1 MTATDENI
9 NPYQPPTSPAD
20 GEGDRAPWWPGFAN
34 LLALLLTV
42 GLLLG
47 VSFTRRRFDQLFADF
62 ETELPVA
69 TTIALSPVSLVVA
82 VGLLV
87 AALATAFIPRAHV
100 CRRID
105 RFGHNTIESALRH
118 AHLPT
123 ADGDHHRTELRGLW
137 QL

>member
-1 MTATDENI
+1 MQAVTATDENI

-87 AALATAFIPRAHV
+87 TALATAFIPRAHRL
-100 CRRID
+100 RRYAGGLIVLATTVL
-105 RFGHNTIESALRH
+105 GLLYAL
-118 AHLPT
+118 AICLPLM
-123 ADGDHHRTELRGLW
+123 AIITELS
-137 QL
+137 